1 MASTTYPDG
10 APAKVNDLQYEILGS
25 QWSADG
31 LVGTTGETSAVY
43 ADSTGRQVKFRANK
57 HALVHGHGWS
67 SGVSDIIWP
76 VAANGTSYPRIDMAV
91 LGLDRSTVPW
101 RVTEY
106 VKQGT
111 ASAAPVAPSLIRN
124 APDSATGKWEHPL
137 ALIAVGPGVS
147 TINPAD
153 ITPLPTYIGAQ
164 PILVPD
170 LVVLA
175 QIPGPVS
182 GQTARVMLS
191 SGPVDYVYAAATGWR
206 RADWATSWG
215 TIGGK
220 QYNSGGTLA
229 AGITSTNWFN
239 MDSGPVATLAG
250 RRYRAELHFQFQ
262 VSVTDVAVAAE
273 IREGGNTGPL
283 RGSVLTTFGISTA
296 YRYPLACAGEWD
308 ETSNAT
314 RTYLALGSVSSGAMS
329 IYRGNDT
336 DKCRLVIKDL
346 GPSGSV
352 ISV

>member
-25 QWSADG
+25 QWAADG
-31 LVGTTGETSAVY
+31 LIGTTGETAAVY

-67 SGVSDIIWP
+67 SGASDIIWP
-76 VAANGTSYPRIDMAV
+76 VAANGTSYPRTDMAV

-106 VKQGT
+106 VKQGS

-124 APDSATGKWEHPL
+124 APDSGSGKWEHPL
-137 ALIAVGPGVS
+137 ALITVGPGVS

-153 ITPLPTYIGAQ
+153 VTPLSVYVGSQ

-170 LVVLA
+170 LNVLA

-191 SGPVDYVYAAATGWR
+191 SGPVDYVYASSTGWR
-206 RADWATSWG
+206 RVDWNSRWG
-215 TIGGK
+215 AIGGK

-229 AGITSTNWFN
+229 TGISGNNWFN
-239 MDSGPVATLAG
+239 MDSGLVATLAG
-250 RRYRAELHFQFQ
+250 RRYRAELVFQAQ
-262 VSVTDVAVAAE
+262 VSVTDVCISAE
-273 IREGGNTGPL
+273 IRENGPTGTI
-283 RGSVLTTFGISTA
+283 RGSMLTPFGISTA
-296 YRYPLACAGEWD
+296 YRYQLSTFGEWD
-308 ETSNAT
+308 ETTNAT
-314 RTYLALGSVSSGAMS
+314 RTYVALGSVYSGVMA
-329 IYRGNDT
+329 IYRGLDG
-336 DKCRLVIKDL
+336 DKVRLVIKDE
-346 GPSGSV
+346 GPAGSV
-352 ISV
+352 TTV